1 MNVLRHPSIRYVMVS
16 VLAVSLL
23 PWVGSSWTD
32 SLLGPAPDARASWL
46 QGQVAE
52 WPSDADREA
61 FNKALSE
68 AASGPLL
75 SAEQFTASVLQ
86 AYEAHAPSG
95 HSAAHL
101 FGWSEGADVNTLARW
116 LHQQA
121 SQWDATAPTPRLFS
135 AGLSSVTTSSRGQV
149 GSAATT
155 PHAALSPL
163 FSAIDRTHTHLEEAR
178 WLVRRLVYA
187 TPRAP

>member
-23 PWVGSSWTD
+23 PWVGSSWTE
-32 SLLGPAPDARASWL
+32 SLLGPSSDARASWL

-52 WPSDADREA
+52 WPSEADREA

-68 AASGPLL
+68 ASSGPLL
-75 SAEQFTASVLQ
+75 SAQQYTASVLQ

-95 HSAAHL
+95 HRAAYL
-101 FGWSEGADVNTLARW
+101 FGWSGDADIDALARW

-121 SQWDATAPTPRLFS
+121 SQWNATAPTPRLFS
-135 AGLSSVTTSSRGQV
+135 AGLSVTTTTRVQFDSP
-149 GSAATT
+149 ATA
-155 PHAALSPL
+155 PHAVLSPL
-163 FSAIDRTHTHLEEAR
+163 YSAIDRAHTHFEEAR